1 VRRLISAALLLPLLY
16 LLVEYGGVLP
26 FSALVVAVAAAG
38 LREFYALAAGAG
50 GSCGGKAGILLGAM
64 VTASFALTGTLAPAL
79 VLTGA
84 VLVLAV
90 AHLLSPQRHGRVID
104 KLGGTLWGILY
115 VGWLSGFLIA
125 LRRLPEGHHFL
136 YFLFLVI
143 MIGDTFAY
151 YVGSSLGRRPLA
163 SQISPKKTVEGAV
176 AGFGG
181 SLAAAYGAS
190 LWFLPVMG
198 GGHWLAAGSLLAV
211 AGQLADLVESMLK
224 RSAGVK
230 DSGGVIP
237 GHGGILDRLD
247 SLLFGAPLLYFYAR
261 YLLGMI

>member
-1 VRRLISAALLLPLLY
+1 VRRLVSAAILLPLLY

-26 FSALVVAVAAAG
+26 FAAVVVAVAAAG
-38 LREFYALAAGAG
+38 LWEFYALSAGAG
-50 GSCGGKAGILLGAM
+50 NSCWGKAGILLGSL
-64 VTASFALTGTLAPAL
+64 VTASFALTREWPPAMAL
-79 VLTGA
+79 TWVVLI
-84 VLVLAV
+84 LAV
-90 AHLLSPQRHGRVID
+90 AHLLSPQKHGRVVER
-104 KLGGTLWGILY
+104 LGGTFWGILY

-136 YFLFLVI
+136 YFLFMVI

-163 SQISPKKTVEGAV
+163 SRISPKKTVEGAV

-190 LWFLPVMG
+190 IWFLPAMG

-211 AGQLADLVESMLK
+211 SGQLGDLVESMLK

-230 DSGGVIP
+230 DSGGIIP
-237 GHGGILDRLD
+237 GHGGVLDRMD
-247 SLLFGAPLLYFYAR
+247 SLLFAAPLLYFYIR
-261 YLLGMI
+261 YPLGLS